1 MIHAKDLSKEPPRG
15 PRERIGG
22 YPILARM
29 IDKGRAALNGTTGEY
44 EFNCGMDQM
53 LFRFKGIDYE
63 EVKQLLASGASDDEV
78 LDWINSHGI
87 PKTSAQIEEFSTPS
101 KNSVPTMTR
110 NCVNCLRKL
119 MVRSAWI
126 RKRLPLPI
134 ISRKTTELHLRI
146 PHCAFRNPHFIK
158 LAACADQSAP
168 AP

>member
-44 EFNCGMDQM
+44 EFNCGLDQM

-63 EVKQLLASGASDDEV
+63 EVKQLLATGASDDEV

-87 PKTSAQIEEFSTPS
+87 PKTSAQIEEFSNSFEEFRPYNDPKLRQLFAETYGALGLDPKTS
-101 KNSVPTMTR
+101 TVADYLEEDDRVAFKNSALRVP
-110 NCVNCLRKL
+110 
-119 MVRSAWI
+119 
-126 RKRLPLPI
+126 
-134 ISRKTTELHLRI
+134 
-146 PHCAFRNPHFIK
+146 
-158 LAACADQSAP
+158 QSAFHQ
-168 AP
+168 ASRLR

>member
-44 EFNCGMDQM
+44 EFNCGLDQM

-87 PKTSAQIEEFSTPS
+87 LKTSAQIEEFSNSFEEFRPYNDPKLRQLFAETYGALGLDPKTS
-101 KNSVPTMTR
+101 TVADYLEEDDRVAFKNSALRVP
-110 NCVNCLRKL
+110 
-119 MVRSAWI
+119 
-126 RKRLPLPI
+126 
-134 ISRKTTELHLRI
+134 
-146 PHCAFRNPHFIK
+146 
-158 LAACADQSAP
+158 QSAFHQ
-168 AP
+168 ASRLR

>member
-87 PKTSAQIEEFSTPS
+87 PKTSAQIEEFSNSFEEFRPYNDPKLRQLFAETYGALGLDPKTS
-101 KNSVPTMTR
+101 TVADYLEEDDRVAFKNSALRVP
-110 NCVNCLRKL
+110 
-119 MVRSAWI
+119 
-126 RKRLPLPI
+126 
-134 ISRKTTELHLRI
+134 
-146 PHCAFRNPHFIK
+146 
-158 LAACADQSAP
+158 QSAFHQ
-168 AP
+168 ASRLR